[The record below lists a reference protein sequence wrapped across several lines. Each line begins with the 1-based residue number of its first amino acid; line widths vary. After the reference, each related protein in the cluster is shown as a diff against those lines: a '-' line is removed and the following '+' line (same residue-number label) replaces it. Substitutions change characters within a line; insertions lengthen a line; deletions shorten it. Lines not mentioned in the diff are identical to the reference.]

1 MKLPDKGGAG
11 AGMQGLGETC
21 CADSVVSGLLF
32 KIFYVLPPT
41 VRITASTCR
50 CS

>member
-11 AGMQGLGETC
+11 AGVQGLGETS

-41 VRITASTCR
+41 VRVSASASR
-50 CS
+50 AS